1 MCSLERKRGLLGV
14 IKKRRPPDLAVMAAH
29 ACGNPVVSKLLT
41 VNVAVASFAFSP
53 YAFEIRVHQASAG
66 ARRLMAA
73 TAFHEFMRTGERES
87 GLEVIEK
94 R

>member
-1 MCSLERKRGLLGV
+1 
-14 IKKRRPPDLAVMAAH
+14 MAPY

-41 VNVAVASFAFSP
+41 VNIAVTSFAFSP

-87 GLEVIEK
+87 GLEVIEG